1 MESTIT
7 STGRITNQSGLYHAI
22 NPWETHY
29 FKHTIEHSETKLFK
43 ETIEWSLS
51 GNIPNELKI
60 DNNGVIT
67 GKVLTFNFQD
77 ATKDNVYPKE
87 KIKLDG
93 SNWQSIGRFR
103 DATYD
108 FQFTVTHKYRTWEV
122 ESLVDKDGNELPTLA
137 TLKPLYL
144 EATFEQYKT
153 QLETLLEV
161 EGTVAKFKEE
171 SVSSDVDILV
181 IRNNNIDTQLFLE
194 AYLLSNFTIVGDEV
208 VKHSIYRNGKKYT
221 YDTLEE
227 LKKEFE

>member
-29 FKHTIEHSETKLFK
+29 FKHNIEHSETKLFK

-77 ATKDNVYPKE
+77 ATKDNIYPKE

-103 DATYD
+103 DTTYD

-122 ESLVDKDGNELPTLA
+122 ESLVDKDGNDLPTLA
-137 TLKPLYL
+137 VLKPLYL
-144 EATFEQYKT
+144 E
-153 QLETLLEV
+153 V
-161 EGTVAKFKEE
+161 EGTVDKFKEE
-171 SVSSDVDILV
+171 TVSSDVDILV

-194 AYLLSNFTIVGDEV
+194 AYLLSNFTIVGDEI